1 MKKHLFISLAGIGM
15 ISVMAPL
22 VAYAADIAVPAARQ
36 DMREK
41 REEFKNHLK
50 ERVGA
55 IRGARSDMRMQP
67 ETQDRADAMKAF
79 ADSIRDKREA
89 LTREIKKK
97 HDEFDAGAED
107 RRALLKKKIGE
118 KKAVRVEQFFANMTK
133 KFEDAMV
140 RLESVAD
147 RIDVRISMFPMDA
160 SQVSSA
166 REKLADARGKISE
179 ARAALDS
186 ARAQY
191 AEAVKNANIKK
202 AFIKVRGAVESVTG
216 KIKEARAALTSVIMS
231 LRPDV
236 ESTAVASTSLA
247 TTTSPEK

>member
-1 MKKHLFISLAGIGM
+1 MKKHFFISLVGIGM
-15 ISVMAPL
+15 ISVVAPL
-22 VAYAADIAVPAARQ
+22 AAYAVDAVPAARQ

-55 IRGARSDMRMQP
+55 IRGARSDMRMQA
-67 ETQDRADAMKAF
+67 ETQERADAMKAF
-79 ADSIRDKREA
+79 ADSIRKKREA
-89 LTREIKKK
+89 LMREIKKK
-97 HDEFDAGAED
+97 HDEFEVGAED

-118 KKAVRVEQFFANMTK
+118 KRAVRVEQFFADMTK

-147 RIDVRISMFPMDA
+147 RMDVRISISPLDA
-160 SQVSSA
+160 SQMGSA
-166 REKLADARGKISE
+166 REKLADARVRISE

-191 AEAVKNANIKK
+191 AEAVKDPNIKK
-202 AFIKVRGAVESVTG
+202 AFVNVRGAVESVTG
-216 KIKEARAALTSVIMS
+216 KIKEARAALTGVIMS

-236 ESTAVASTSLA
+236 ESAAAASTSVA